1 MLLIIWKDILFL
13 FILFDHRKFTE
24 SGDKRLVFWGKCDM
38 RYKCDINPGRYN
50 FKPTLNLIKI
60 WFVSNKYNQ
69 YNYMLFEKY
78 MLKQYNYDNFLLK
91 HNCLFRIVISIGI
104 VFKNINH
111 NDTPWYLNM

>member
-13 FILFDHRKFTE
+13 FILFDRRKFTE
-24 SGDKRLVFWGKCDM
+24 SCDKRLVFWG
-38 RYKCDINPGRYN
+38 KCDINPGRYN

-60 WFVSNKYNQ
+60 WFVSNKYNE

-78 MLKQYNYDNFLLK
+78 MLQQYNYDNFLLK

-104 VFKNINH
+104 VFKNINQ
-111 NDTPWYLNM
+111 DGTP